1 MLEVEAKFRVGPAFD
16 LPELTGERTG
26 VTAVDGPGVAA
37 LNAVYWDT
45 SDLRLA
51 REGITLRYRTGE
63 GASDGWHLKL
73 PVHEAGV
80 PDASTGAREE
90 LHERTDA
97 DDVVPERLRSL
108 IEVHLRGAVLGPV
121 ATLVTTRSTYRLSDA
136 DGNLL
141 SELTDDLVSV
151 LNQGHV
157 AGRFREIEVEDR
169 EGGMDALQAV

>member
-26 VTAVDGPGVAA
+26 VTAVDGPQVAS

-63 GASDGWHLKL
+63 GDADGWHLKL

-80 PDASTGAREE
+80 PDASTGTREE
-90 LHERTDA
+90 LHARGP
-97 DDVVPERLRSL
+97 DDSVPDELRHL
-108 IEVHLRGAVLGPV
+108 VAVHVRSAVL
-121 ATLVTTRSTYRLSDA
+121 
-136 DGNLL
+136 
-141 SELTDDLVSV
+141 
-151 LNQGHV
+151 
-157 AGRFREIEVEDR
+157 
-169 EGGMDALQAV
+169 